1 MPTPSS
7 TVKKAPAAKAP
18 AKAPAPLLRA
28 NQGSRPQITF
38 TSDFHEL
45 VTGDLVPGP
54 CALRYDPLRLVELG
68 DAADEP
74 HHIRAYVRFHPSG
87 AEWQGSMEL
96 PAGLPLADLADPT
109 GQGFMLGTTFD
120 IPEGTDELEVWFSCT
135 HDGGA
140 THWDSDFGKNHW
152 LRFVL
157 ADLTIK
163 SVKVKPA
170 KTKAAAQDV
179 LEVDL
184 VTKAKIDSVSLRW
197 RITSQQ
203 GSPRQVTPL
212 VVSSLTGAG
221 KNWAAPFDGIPV
233 PKGATVAYD
242 VVYTVEGRTFT
253 DDNQGRWYI
262 AD

>member
-152 LRFVL
+152 LRFGL

-203 GSPRQVTPL
+203 GSPRQITPL
-212 VVSSLTGAG
+212 VVGSLTAAG

-233 PKGATVAYD
+233 PKGATIAYD